1 MIELVV
7 AEKPKVAQKIA
18 EAIGGT
24 VKRVNVGNVSYY
36 HLTRDNKEIYVAPAV
51 GHIYTLTEK
60 KKSWDYPVFD
70 IEWAPAYKVS
80 KESYYT
86 KQYLQVLENL
96 GKKAD
101 HFVSACDYDI
111 EGSTIA
117 YNIFRFATNIK
128 EGRRMKFSALTKNDL
143 AEAYE
148 KMGDFDYNNAYAGE
162 TRHILDW
169 YYGINLS
176 RALMKSLRTAST
188 YKTLSIGRVQGPAL
202 DILANL
208 EREIKSFVPQPY
220 WVLTVKIKDVKFTHK
235 KERFFD
241 EIAADKALENTKNEG
256 VVSLINKK
264 DSLIYPEP
272 CFDLTSLQV
281 EAHKVFGFAPTTTME
296 VAQSLYE
303 DSLITYPR
311 TSSQKIPSTINVVS
325 IVQRLGEQNEYQKD
339 TQKIIQ
345 NRWFKIRQGTKEDPA
360 HPAIHPTGLSPKNI
374 GTQERKLYDLIV
386 RRFLAA
392 FAPPA
397 KRENITI
404 IVESNG
410 EEYVA
415 SGGRTVERG
424 WFDFYPYAKTKEI
437 ELPKF
442 EEKENV
448 DIKDKKKTKKETTPP
463 QRYTHASI
471 VAELEKRH
479 LGTKAT
485 RATIIDTLFKRQ
497 YIKGNKIEVT
507 DFGLTVDAILKKYAP
522 EILDEE
528 LTRKIENDMDKIVEG
543 KIDKEEVIKEGKEIL
558 IQILDKWKKNEEKIG
573 KELAEAFRETQKKE
587 NYIGK
592 CEKCGNELT
601 IIKTKDGKQFIGCK
615 GYPNCKNI
623 YPLPSGALVKSLG
636 KECEWCKKPMIRV
649 IQGKKRY
656 DMCIDPNCKSKEE
669 WEKRKKPKNNSE

>member
-18 EAIGGT
+18 DAIGGT
-24 VKRVNVGNVSYY
+24 VKRMNLGSVYYY
-36 HLTRDNKEIYVAPAV
+36 HIKREDKEIYVAPAV
-51 GHIYTLTEK
+51 GHVYTLAEK

-70 IEWAPAYKVS
+70 VEWVPAYKVS

-101 HFVSACDYDI
+101 SFISACDYDI

-128 EGRRMKFSALTKNDL
+128 DGKRMKFSALTKNDL
-143 AEAYE
+143 ASAYE
-148 KMGDFDYNNAYAGE
+148 NAGEFDYNNAYAGE

-176 RALMKSLRTAST
+176 RALMKSLRSASM
-188 YKTLSIGRVQGPAL
+188 YKVLSIGRVQGPTL

-208 EREIKSFVPQPY
+208 EREIRSFVPQPY
-220 WVLTVKIKDVKFTHK
+220 WVLTVKIKDTKFTHK
-235 KERFFD
+235 KDRFFD
-241 EIAADKALENTKNEG
+241 EGEADKAFDNTQKEG
-256 VVSLINKK
+256 VVRSITKK
-264 DSLIYPEP
+264 ETAIYPNP
-272 CFDLTSLQV
+272 CFDLTTLQV
-281 EAHKVFGFAPTTTME
+281 EAYKLFGFSPSTTLDI
-296 VAQSLYE
+296 AQSLYE

-311 TSSQKIPSTINVVS
+311 TASQKIPPTINVVS
-325 IVQRLGEQNEYQKD
+325 IAQRLGEQEEYKKEVE
-339 TQKIIQ
+339 TIIKNQ
-345 NRWFKIRQGTKEDPA
+345 WFRIRQGSKDDPA
-360 HPAIHPTGLSPKNI
+360 HPAIHPTGLKPKQI
-374 GTQERKLYDLIV
+374 GAQEKKLYDLIV

-404 IVESNG
+404 VVESNG

-415 SGGRTVERG
+415 SGGRTIESG
-424 WFDFYPYAKTKEI
+424 WLDFYPYARTKET
-437 ELPKF
+437 ELPQF
-442 EEKENV
+442 AENENV
-448 DIKDKKKTKKETTPP
+448 EIKEKKKTKKETTPP
-463 QRYTHASI
+463 QRYTQASI
-471 VAELEKRH
+471 VAELEKRQ

-485 RATIIDTLFKRQ
+485 RATIVDTLFKRH
-497 YIKGNKIEVT
+497 YITNAKIEVT
-507 DFGLTVDAILKKYAP
+507 DFGLTVHSILKKYAP

-528 LTRKIENDMDKIVEG
+528 LTRKIENDMDKIVDG
-543 KIDKEEVIKEGKEIL
+543 KIDKETVINEGKEIL

-573 KELAEAFRETQKKE
+573 KELAESFKEMEKKQ

-592 CEKCGNELT
+592 CDKCGNDLT
-601 IIKTKDGKQFIGCK
+601 IIRMKEGKQFIGCRA
-615 GYPNCKNI
+615 YPNCNNI
-623 YPLPSGALVKSLG
+623 YPLPANAMVKPLG
-636 KECEWCKKPMIRV
+636 KQCPVCGKPMIRV
-649 IQGKKRY
+649 INGKKRY

-669 WEKRKKPKNNSE
+669 WEKEKTKKSNK